1 METESEKTNLPDHRI
16 VKRNVSGR
24 VFSGLVVLTVGVVLF
39 AKQSGADLPSWLISW
54 PMLMIAGGVFLGF
67 KHSFTGPVWA
77 ILIIAGSLFLMNE
90 IDPTLNLKNYIW
102 PAVIIAVGLGIIFR
116 PQRSFRGMDRRWERR
131 MERRMHRRWGR
142 HGHAMYNRDDAA
154 AYRGESEVLGDDYI
168 DSVTIFGGVQKN
180 IISKTFKGGEV
191 VTIFGGTE
199 INLSQADV
207 SHKIELEITQIFGG
221 AKLIV
226 PAHWKIQSEDIVSI
240 FGSVEDKRPVTA
252 NIAYDE
258 SKVLVLK
265 GTNIFGGIDIKSY

>member
-1 METESEKTNLPDHRI
+1 METESQKTNIPDQQI
-16 VKRNVSGR
+16 MKRNVSGR
-24 VFSGLVVLTVGVVLF
+24 VFSGLVVLTVGIVLL

-54 PMLMIAGGVFLGF
+54 PMLMIAGGVFLAF
-67 KHSFTGPVWA
+67 KHSFRGPAWA

-102 PAVIIAVGLGIIFR
+102 PAIIIAVGLGIIFR
-116 PQRSFRGMDRRWERR
+116 PQRSFHGRWEKR
-131 MERRMHRRWGR
+131 MERRMQRRWGR
-142 HGHAMYNRDDAA
+142 HGRAMYNRDDTAG
-154 AYRGESEVLGDDYI
+154 YRGESEVLGDDYI

-207 SHKIELEITQIFGG
+207 PHKIELEITQIFGG

-240 FGSVEDKRPVTA
+240 FGSVEDKRPLMSNV
-252 NIAYDE
+252 AYDE
-258 SKVLVLK
+258 NKVLVLK